1 MRRARVSRV
10 LIPCSLALCMMVCLL
25 LRSGRAAGGEPPQQA
40 AGGKAG
46 SINNEDCAVCH
57 EEVVKAFDR
66 NAHAVLEKGKDFQ
79 KKNSCESCHGP
90 GEAHA
95 TNDGD
100 KTKII
105 GFGGAG
111 QARKYNEQ
119 CLSCHQN
126 NAPMEGFRGALHG
139 KSGLACVD
147 CHGVHKSERL
157 THMLKKPET
166 VLCMECHVETR
177 TAFSKPYHH
186 RVKEGAVRCT
196 DCHEV
201 HSGLERHQMR
211 VSLSGDEACNRC
223 HPQTKGPF
231 VYEHAPLQ
239 IRSCQAC
246 HEPHG
251 SNNPKMLIRPTV
263 WTLCLECHSATKNV
277 LGSQPPSF
285 HNVNSPRFQNCTV
298 CHVKIHGSNAS
309 SLFTR

>member
-10 LIPCSLALCMMVCLL
+10 LIPCSLALCVMGMLL
-25 LRSGRAAGGEPPQQA
+25 LRPERAAGGDPPQQA
-40 AGGKAG
+40 TGTKAG

-57 EEVVKAFDR
+57 EEVVKTFDR
-66 NAHAVLEKGKDFQ
+66 NVHAVLEKGKDFQ

-95 TNDGD
+95 SNDGD

-105 GFGGAG
+105 GFKDPVD
-111 QARKYNEQ
+111 ARKYNGQ

-126 NAPMEGFRGALHG
+126 NAPMEGFRGTLHG
-139 KSGLACVD
+139 KSGLSCVD

-157 THMLKKPET
+157 THLLKKPET
-166 VLCMECHVETR
+166 ALCMDCHVGTR

-186 RVKEGAVRCT
+186 KVKEGAVRCT
-196 DCHEV
+196 DCHQP
-201 HSGLERHQMR
+201 HSGLERRQMR
-211 VSLSGDEACNRC
+211 TSLGGDEACYKC

-239 IRSCQAC
+239 IRSCEAC

-251 SNNPKMLIRPTV
+251 SNNPKMLIRPMV
-263 WTLCLECHSATKNV
+263 WTLCLECHSASQSV
-277 LGSQPPSF
+277 LTSQPPSF
-285 HNVNSPRFQNCTV
+285 HNVNSPRYQNCTT
-298 CHVKIHGSNAS
+298 CHVKIHGSNS
-309 SLFTR
+309 SPVFTR